1 MTTDETRLL
10 RRRMYAQFGP
20 AGPRRALSDGP
31 ASSGGPASSDDGAS
45 SGGPGEPGGPGRPG
59 AVVAVAGRAA
69 GIQAQ
74 DAAAARLGLRA
85 RGVATAAEAD
95 AAYRSGEVVA
105 SWLMRGT
112 LHLVPAVDLPW
123 LLRIFGA
130 RNLAAGAGRRRRLGL
145 TDEICERAV
154 ALLPEVLS
162 APLSRAAL
170 VSALI
175 DRGVEVDPAGQ
186 APAHL
191 VGYAAAR
198 GLLCRGAE
206 VAPREPGYV
215 LLPGPPPGPPEPPGP
230 PGKADLAALAVRYLA
245 AFGPAGA
252 ADLAAWSGL
261 PLTVCRRAVEA
272 AGLPEVAP
280 GLFAG
285 PGPGAA
291 LSEDGPEDGP
301 EVRLLGAYDNYL
313 LGYRDRTAML
323 DPAFAR
329 RINAGGGVIH
339 PALVADGRVLGR
351 WAADRAR
358 GSVTVRVEPFG
369 PLPGPVRERLRAEA
383 AAVGRFLGLA
393 AELRIARP

>member
-10 RRRMYAQFGP
+10 RRRMHAQFGRV
-20 AGPRRALSDGP
+20 GPHEAPSD
-31 ASSGGPASSDDGAS
+31 A
-45 SGGPGEPGGPGRPG
+45 PGGAGRPG
-59 AVVAVAGRAA
+59 GVAAVAGRAA
-69 GIQAQ
+69 GVQAQ

-85 RGVATAAEAD
+85 RGVEAAAEVD

-112 LHLVPAVDLPW
+112 LHLVPAEDLPW
-123 LLRIFGA
+123 LLRLFGA
-130 RNLAAGAGRRRRLGL
+130 RNLAAGAGRRRQLGL

-154 ALLPEVLS
+154 ALLPEVLV
-162 APLSRAAL
+162 APLSRADLIA
-170 VSALI
+170 ALI
-175 DRGVEVDPAGQ
+175 GRGVEVDPSGQ

-215 LLPGPPPGPPEPPGP
+215 LRPGPPPGPPEPPGP
-230 PGKADLAALAVRYLA
+230 PGPPEEADLAALAVRYLA

-261 PLTVCRRAVEA
+261 PLTACRRAVAA

-280 GLFAG
+280 GLFAD
-285 PGPGAA
+285 PGAEPPA
-291 LSEDGPEDGP
+291 GGPAGGSEGGRL
-301 EVRLLGAYDNYL
+301 VRLLGAYDNYL
-313 LGYRDRTAML
+313 LGYRDRTVML

-329 RINAGGGVIH
+329 RINAGGGVVH

-351 WAADRAR
+351 WGTERAR
-358 GSVTVRVEPFG
+358 GAVTVLVEPFG
-369 PLPGPVRERLRAEA
+369 PLPGAVREGLRAEV
-383 AAVGRFLGLA
+383 AAVGRFLDVA
-393 AELRIARP
+393 TELRIARP

>member
-1 MTTDETRLL
+1 MH
-10 RRRMYAQFGP
+10 AQFGP
-20 AGPRRALSDGP
+20 AGPHEAPSDGP
-31 ASSGGPASSDDGAS
+31 R
-45 SGGPGEPGGPGRPG
+45 GPGRPG
-59 AVVAVAGRAA
+59 GVAAVAGRAA

-85 RGVATAAEAD
+85 RGVDAAAEVD

-112 LHLVPAVDLPW
+112 LHLVPAGDLPW
-123 LLRIFGA
+123 LLRLFGA
-130 RNLAAGAGRRRRLGL
+130 RNLAAGAGRRRQLGL

-154 ALLPEVLS
+154 ALLPELLV
-162 APLSRAAL
+162 APLSRADLIA
-170 VSALI
+170 ALI
-175 DRGVEVDPAGQ
+175 GRGVEVDPSGQ

-215 LLPGPPPGPPEPPGP
+215 LRPGPPAGPPEPPGP
-230 PGKADLAALAVRYLA
+230 PEEADLAALAVRYLA

-261 PLTVCRRAVEA
+261 PLTACRRAVA
-272 AGLPEVAP
+272 ASGLPEVAP
-280 GLFAG
+280 GLLAA
-285 PGPGAA
+285 PGAEPPA
-291 LSEDGPEDGP
+291 GRPDGGPEGGP
-301 EVRLLGAYDNYL
+301 EGGPVVRLLGAYDNYL

-351 WAADRAR
+351 WAAERAR
-358 GSVTVRVEPFG
+358 GRVTVLVEPFG
-369 PLPGPVRERLRAEA
+369 PIPRPVREGLKSEV
-383 AAVGRFLGLA
+383 AAVGRFLEVA
-393 AELRIARP
+393 AELRIALP

>member
-10 RRRMYAQFGP
+10 RWRMHAQFGFGRT
-20 AGPRRALSDGP
+20 GPDP
-31 ASSGGPASSDDGAS
+31 VSSADPES
-45 SGGPGEPGGPGRPG
+45 PGGPGQPDG
-59 AVVAVAGRAA
+59 AAGLAARAA

-85 RGVATAAEAD
+85 RGLGSAADVE
-95 AAYRSGEVVA
+95 AAYRAGEVVA
-105 SWLMRGT
+105 GWLMRGT

-123 LLRIFGA
+123 LLRLFGA
-130 RNLAAGAGRRRRLGL
+130 RNLAAGAGRRRQLGL

-154 ALLPEVLS
+154 ALLPEVLA
-162 APLSRAAL
+162 APLSRADLIA
-170 VSALI
+170 ALI
-175 DRGVEVDPAGQ
+175 ERGVEVNPAGQ

-191 VGYAAAR
+191 MGYAAAR

-215 LLPGPPPGPPEPPGP
+215 LRPGLPAAPPASAAPPGP
-230 PGKADLAALAVRYLA
+230 PGDADLAALAVRYLA

-261 PLTVCRRAVEA
+261 PVTVCRRAVAA
-272 AGLPEVAP
+272 AGFPEVAP
-280 GLFAG
+280 GLFAD
-285 PGPGAA
+285 PGAEPTEA
-291 LSEDGPEDGP
+291 GAEGGP

-323 DPAFAR
+323 DPAFAK

-351 WAADRAR
+351 WRTERAR
-358 GSVTVRVEPFG
+358 GATTLLVEPFG
-369 PLPGPVRERLRAEA
+369 PLSGPVREGLRAEA
-383 AAVGRFLGLA
+383 EGVGRFLDVPT
-393 AELRIARP
+393 ELRIAHP

>member
-10 RRRMYAQFGP
+10 RRRMHAQFGP
-20 AGPRRALSDGP
+20 AGPRRAWP
-31 ASSGGPASSDDGAS
+31 DDPAS
-45 SGGPGEPGGPGRPG
+45 SGGPGEPGGPGHPG
-59 AVVAVAGRAA
+59 AVAAVAGRAA

-85 RGVATAAEAD
+85 RGVATAAEID

-123 LLRIFGA
+123 LLRLFGA
-130 RNLAAGAGRRRRLGL
+130 RNLAAGAGRRRQLGL

-154 ALLPEVLS
+154 ALLPEVLP
-162 APLSRAAL
+162 APLSRAGL

-175 DRGVEVDPAGQ
+175 DRGVEVDPSGQ

-191 VGYAAAR
+191 MGYAAAR

-215 LLPGPPPGPPEPPGP
+215 LLPGPPSGPPEPPGP
-230 PGKADLAALAVRYLA
+230 PGEADLAALAVRYLT

-261 PLTVCRRAVEA
+261 PLTVCRRAVAA

-285 PGPGAA
+285 PGAEP
-291 LSEDGPEDGP
+291 PEAGP

-329 RINAGGGVIH
+329 RINAGGGVVH

-351 WAADRAR
+351 WAAERAR
-358 GSVTVRVEPFG
+358 GSVTVLVEPFG
-369 PLPGPVRERLRAEA
+369 PLVGPVREGLRAEA

-393 AELRIARP
+393 AEVRIARP